1 MNRKG
6 FTLIELLATIILLAL
21 VVGISSYAITTLI
34 QNSKNKNYDLLIS
47 NIKDASELYYQECRY
62 GDVSGIDCTKKAD
75 GSYQVSLGA
84 LVNYGYLKGNDTV
97 KSENTIVNGKYTI
110 VNPKD
115 NQNISACVIK
125 ILYSSGKVTVKAVTT
140 TGSCPTEY

>member
-34 QNSKNKNYDLLIS
+34 QNSKNRNYELLIS

-62 GDVSGIDCTKKAD
+62 GDVSGIDCTKETD
-75 GSYQVSLGA
+75 NSYKVSLGE
-84 LVNYGYLKGNDTV
+84 LVSYGYLKGNDTV
-97 KSENTIVNGKYTI
+97 KSENTTINGKYTI

-115 NQNISACVIK
+115 NKNISACVIK
-125 ILYSSGKVTVKAVTT
+125 ILYSNGSVTVSAVTT